1 MINNKYNF
9 RQSKVCFLTIL
20 TILFWLKY
28 MFAFYFY
35 FKLQLNDYYQQ
46 IIALISSLG
55 STIIL
60 FSIAFYITK
69 PLLSYIFM
77 ILLDIANTT
86 LLFSNIIYFRQ
97 FNDFL
102 TFKTIQNTSKVTQG
116 LGKSTVALMQP
127 LDILIWLDI
136 IVIVCLLLLKIIKL
150 DQRHYNINL
159 SFAITSFGL
168 FVALLNLALAETA
181 RPKLLRNTFDRSYVV
196 KYIGLSNYTLY
207 DLTRSAQS
215 GSSKKNINASQ
226 INKILA
232 YTRKKYAGINPKYFG
247 KAKGKNVIIL
257 HLESF
262 QQFLIDLKI
271 NNKEVTPFLNSIY
284 HSKNTISYK
293 NFFHQVGLGRT
304 SDAETMLETGT
315 FGISDGPLFSSL
327 GNENTFQAAPQILR
341 QRGYTSAVFHGNIGT
356 FWNRN
361 EVYKNLGYNY
371 FFDSSYYF
379 NEKKDKV
386 GYGLKDKLLF
396 AESIKYLEQLQQP
409 FYVKFLTV
417 TNHYPYYMDSED
429 LDKDFKTTNTNNTTI
444 NNYFQTAHYLDQ
456 SIREFFEYLKK
467 SGLDKKSIVILYGD
481 HYGVGSSDNE
491 TNALAPILNKAD
503 KPWSEYDT
511 INLQRV
517 PFMIHMNGLKGG
529 IKSNIAGEIDVLP
542 TLLHLLGID
551 TKNYIQFG
559 NDLLSNK
566 RQKFVIFRNGTI
578 ITPHYIIVG
587 GRNNLNR
594 IYDFNTGEK
603 INNLTDKQKAHIEHL
618 IKQANKSLRYSDLLN
633 NRNLL
638 RFYTP
643 KGFIPVDPLTF
654 NYQLN
659 YLNMIR
665 IRKMVGNN
673 STSLYSENRGST
685 IDMYKTDAFQINKDK
700 LFELPANVIKTRKE
714 AKNLLK
720 EDAPLNK

>member
-1 MINNKYNF
+1 M
-9 RQSKVCFLTIL
+9 
-20 TILFWLKY
+20 
-28 MFAFYFY
+28 
-35 FKLQLNDYYQQ
+35 
-46 IIALISSLG
+46 
-55 STIIL
+55 
-60 FSIAFYITK
+60 
-69 PLLSYIFM
+69 
-77 ILLDIANTT
+77 
-86 LLFSNIIYFRQ
+86 
-97 FNDFL
+97 
-102 TFKTIQNTSKVTQG
+102 
-116 LGKSTVALMQP
+116 
-127 LDILIWLDI
+127 
-136 IVIVCLLLLKIIKL
+136 
-150 DQRHYNINL
+150 
-159 SFAITSFGL
+159 
-168 FVALLNLALAETA
+168 
-181 RPKLLRNTFDRSYVV
+181 
-196 KYIGLSNYTLY
+196 
-207 DLTRSAQS
+207 
-215 GSSKKNINASQ
+215 
-226 INKILA
+226 
-232 YTRKKYAGINPKYFG
+232 
-247 KAKGKNVIIL
+247 
-257 HLESF
+257 
-262 QQFLIDLKI
+262 
-271 NNKEVTPFLNSIY
+271 
-284 HSKNTISYK
+284 
-293 NFFHQVGLGRT
+293 
-304 SDAETMLETGT
+304 
-315 FGISDGPLFSSL
+315 
-327 GNENTFQAAPQILR
+327 
-341 QRGYTSAVFHGNIGT
+341 
-356 FWNRN
+356 
-361 EVYKNLGYNY
+361 
-371 FFDSSYYF
+371 
-379 NEKKDKV
+379 
-386 GYGLKDKLLF
+386 
-396 AESIKYLEQLQQP
+396 
-409 FYVKFLTV
+409 
-417 TNHYPYYMDSED
+417 
-429 LDKDFKTTNTNNTTI
+429 
-444 NNYFQTAHYLDQ
+444 
-456 SIREFFEYLKK
+456 KK

-618 IKQANKSLRYSDLLN
+618 IKQAAKSLRYSDLLN

-700 LFELPANVIKTRKE
+700 LFDLPANVIKTRKE